1 MNTIHDNNAH
11 SLSTVQAKG
20 ALARSAKHIGRESSA
35 SLLFFSFFPLLA
47 KDQEKDPPR
56 TRFMENRLAFG
67 FLQGLTYLISVVFD
81 LFMRC
86 IIIEYLLIETW

>member
-1 MNTIHDNNAH
+1 MLIRCQLSKLKVH
-11 SLSTVQAKG
+11 SPDPQNIYLERAAQAC
-20 ALARSAKHIGRESSA
+20 
-35 SLLFFSFFPLLA
+35 FFFPFFPLLA

-67 FLQGLTYLISVVFD
+67 FLQDLTYLISVVFD